1 MTEKNRNSNYYDYH
15 NNDKNSYNNKYNNNN
30 NNNNNNNY
38 NTNSNEYL
46 IDQGHDINSDKIKN
60 GDIYNDENNNND
72 NNNYEN
78 SDFVSASNGDQ
89 NNFYDFYGNQN
100 YGKYENNPL
109 LNIFDSSSTSIMPF
123 TRNLDFDLEH
133 DDDHPM
139 YANYIDRHGQIDA
152 TNNPYYSK
160 EMERRSISSLPDKLE
175 IEEKSDK
182 KGPAWVEGLLLNPL
196 SAVQVAAANIN
207 PLGLESLG
215 LGSWLDLLNMGKV
228 VDNYEY
234 LTCETN
240 PLHSIS
246 VIQDSR
252 ALQTAIR
259 KRYVRVNHLF
269 HF

>member
-30 NNNNNNNY
+30 NNYY

-46 IDQGHDINSDKIKN
+46 KSINYNHQNNQNDQGHDINSDKIKN

-160 EMERRSISSLPDKLE
+160 EMERRSINSLPDKLE

-182 KGPAWVEGLLLNPL
+182 KGPAWVEGLLRNLPQQHLSFHFSLN
-196 SAVQVAAANIN
+196 
-207 PLGLESLG
+207 
-215 LGSWLDLLNMGKV
+215 LDLNFHCQQNYFCYFPLNILLYHS
-228 VDNYEY
+228 NRHNFYFEY
-234 LTCETN
+234 
-240 PLHSIS
+240 S
-246 VIQDSR
+246 
-252 ALQTAIR
+252 
-259 KRYVRVNHLF
+259 F
-269 HF
+269 HFYLSFPQDRKSVV

>member
-30 NNNNNNNY
+30 DNDYY

-60 GDIYNDENNNND
+60 GDIYNDENNN
-72 NNNYEN
+72 YEN
-78 SDFVSASNGDQ
+78 SDFVSASNRDQ

-182 KGPAWVEGLLLNPL
+182 KGPAWVEDLLLNPL